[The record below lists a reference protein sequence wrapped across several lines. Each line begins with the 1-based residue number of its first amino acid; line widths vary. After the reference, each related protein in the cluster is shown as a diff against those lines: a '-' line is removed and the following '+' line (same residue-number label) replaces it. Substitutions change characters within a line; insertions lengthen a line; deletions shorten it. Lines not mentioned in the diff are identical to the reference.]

1 MAALPILYS
10 FRRCPYAMRA
20 RMAIAASGVTV
31 SLREVLLRDKPPE
44 LLAASSKATV
54 PVLVLPD
61 GEVIDESLDIM
72 RWALKANDPQG
83 WLQGADTESEWIQA
97 CDGEFK
103 HWLDRYKYADRHPE
117 HSATVYRANAEQF
130 LSQVESA
137 LSDARWLRGEGASAI
152 DVAVFPFIRQFAGVE
167 SDWWADAPYPCTRR
181 WLERWLQSELFST
194 IMAKYPRWEAGQ
206 PGQPFPFETLNS

>member
-1 MAALPILYS
+1 
-10 FRRCPYAMRA
+10 MRA

-206 PGQPFPFETLNS
+206 PGQPFPSETLNS

>member
-1 MAALPILYS
+1 MAELPILYS

-72 RWALKANDPQG
+72 RWALKANDPQD

-117 HSATVYRANAEQF
+117 HSATVYRATMVAPRGGT
-130 LSQVESA
+130 A
-137 LSDARWLRGEGASAI
+137 LPWKVRNRVSIA
-152 DVAVFPFIRQFAGVE
+152 
-167 SDWWADAPYPCTRR
+167 
-181 WLERWLQSELFST
+181 
-194 IMAKYPRWEAGQ
+194 
-206 PGQPFPFETLNS
+206 